1 MLLNLEN
8 FSSSKIYHLLTQA
21 IIPRPIAWV
30 VSENADASL
39 NLAPFSFFTA
49 ISSEPP
55 LIMLSVGLKPDG
67 SEKDT
72 RVNIVERKHFV
83 VNIPSVDDCDQ
94 LSDSSATLA
103 SGVSELTEF
112 GIETCLPDGWTI
124 PRVAAAPL
132 ALECE
137 LFKTELITE
146 KQLLIFGLVK
156 SVYINDEIAELD
168 EKQRLSIDAEKLQ
181 PLARLGANEYA
192 SLGQIIEKIRP
203 A

>member
-72 RVNIVERKHFV
+72 RVNIIERKHFV
-83 VNIPSVDDCDQ
+83 VNIPAVDNCTGV
-94 LSDSSATLA
+94 SDSSATLA
-103 SGVSELTEF
+103 AGVSEVSEF
-112 GIETCLPDGWTI
+112 GIETSLPEGWVL
-124 PRVAAAPL
+124 PRVSSTPL

-156 SVYINDEIAELD
+156 SVYVNDDIAELD
-168 EKQRLSIDAEKLQ
+168 DKQRLAINAEKFQ

-192 SLGQIIEKIRP
+192 SLGQILEKKRP